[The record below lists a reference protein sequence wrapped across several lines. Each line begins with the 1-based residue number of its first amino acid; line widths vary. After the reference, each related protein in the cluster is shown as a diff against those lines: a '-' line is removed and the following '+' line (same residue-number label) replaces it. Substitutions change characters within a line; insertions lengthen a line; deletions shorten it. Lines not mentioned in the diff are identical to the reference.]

1 MSNPVDRIGNRLN
14 VGDSVIYVGTG
25 YTTLEQEVITKINDK
40 TVNLGD
46 KTQWGTYSRHPFNSV
61 LNLSAIEELVKRSDK
76 LAALEAGGVDNWE
89 GYGWCFEGEEDEDD
103 E

>member
-14 VGDSVIYVGTG
+14 VGDSVIYVGAG
-25 YTTLEQEVITKINDK
+25 YTTLEQEVITKINAK

-46 KTQWGTYSRHPFNSV
+46 KSQWGSHTRRPFNSV
-61 LNLSAIEELVKRSDK
+61 LSLSAIEELLERSDK

-89 GYGWCFEGEEDEDD
+89 GYGFCFEGMEDEDD